1 MGQVLVLDVGY
12 QPVARVPW
20 ETAIVW
26 MLDRVV
32 AVVDEYPDKHINTV
46 NWSVKMP
53 SIVKFV
59 KPISRKRAIKF
70 SRHNIYARDK
80 GRCQYCSTHVSRD
93 RFTYDHVVPRSQ
105 GGQTSWTN
113 VCVAC
118 VPCNQRKA
126 GRTPEQ
132 ANMRLLSTPIRPK
145 SLPNARREIAFT
157 PGMPEAW
164 RTWLRDATYWT
175 VELEN
180 DGV

>member
-12 QPVARVPW
+12 QAVQRTEW
-20 ETAIVW
+20 QTAIVW
-26 MLDRVV
+26 ILDRVAEVV
-32 AVVDEYPDKHINTV
+32 AEDPDKYIRTV

-53 SIVKFV
+53 SVVRLI
-59 KPISRKRAIKF
+59 KPINRKRAIKF
-70 SRHNIYARDK
+70 SRHNIYSRDK

-93 RFTYDHVVPRSQ
+93 RFTYDHVKPRSQ
-105 GGQTSWTN
+105 GGKTEWGN
-113 VCVAC
+113 VVVAC

-132 ANMRLLSTPIRPK
+132 ASMRLLSMPVRPK

-164 RTWLRDATYWT
+164 GVYLRDQGYWN
-175 VELEN
+175 VELEH
-180 DGV
+180 DGE